1 LLNKSYTRISNDGP
15 NGSGKTCTTAQL
27 AVGLAKEYG
36 DGADVHVFDSSN
48 RWRTWKRLIFDV
60 EKVPLHIHYGESI
73 AVLQKAAELAMRGP
87 CSVFVADDLTVPWM
101 EGVKAFGYENG
112 NLPFE
117 RRQQLLNEWKQYV
130 HVFRHGEFDSLACGR
145 MGYTWEMI
153 EDEEG
158 YEKLHQGDPKFNA
171 GGGENFGYD
180 ADLELTMRR
189 RTRKLLGLFRGKLTM
204 EHIVDVRKD
213 AHSVL
218 NAQQFVFQD
227 WTGPYKPGMYRTV
240 LDAFRP
246 HIDFVRGLESPSFD
260 DTGSGRLIVS
270 GKTEWAKDQ
279 AVRRG
284 LLEEL
289 DNLLN
294 ECFPGGEKRS
304 KIDAMLRNLTLEY
317 LNGFTSWSRMT
328 EEVKTI
334 HLERNV
340 LIVKKMRARLR
351 DGERVSD
358 QNSLAGLLHVA
369 TEDVLHPGHGLTL
382 LEVMSARKGPQP
394 IVAAMDHV
402 DKSELTGD

>member
-1 LLNKSYTRISNDGP
+1 MSQSYTRISNDGP

-48 RWRTWKRLIFDV
+48 RWRTWKQLIFDV
-60 EKVPLHIHYGESI
+60 EKVRLHIHYGESI
-73 AVLQKAAELAMRGP
+73 AVLQKTAEAAMKGP

-101 EGVKAFGYENG
+101 EGVKSFGYENG
-112 NLPFE
+112 NLTFE
-117 RRQQLLNEWKQYV
+117 RRQQLINEWKQYV
-130 HVFRHGEFDSLACGR
+130 HVFRHGAFDSLACGR
-145 MGYTWEMI
+145 MGYVWETV

-189 RTRKLLGLFRGKLTM
+189 HTRKLLGLFRGKLTM

-227 WTGPYKPGMYRTV
+227 WTGPYKQGMYKTV

-246 HIDFVRGLESPSFD
+246 HIDFVRALDSPDFD
-260 DTGSGRLIVS
+260 DTSSGKLIVS

-279 AVRRG
+279 VTRRG

-289 DNLLN
+289 DANLQM
-294 ECFPGGEKRS
+294 CFPGGEGKS
-304 KIDAMLRNLTLEY
+304 KLSKMFTDLTMEF
-317 LNGFTSWSRMT
+317 LNGYISRSRQ
-328 EEVKTI
+328 EEECPTK
-334 HLERNV
+334 HLARNV
-340 LIVKKMRARLR
+340 AIVKAVRARIE
-351 DGERVSD
+351 DKQIPTD
-358 QNSLAGLLHVA
+358 QQSLTALLQLA
-369 TEDVLHPGHGLTL
+369 ADDLDHPGKHLTL
-382 LEVMSARKGPQP
+382 LEAIKRHNGKGPQP
-394 IVAAMDHV
+394 IVTAMDHV
-402 DKSELTGD
+402 AADEIA